1 MHEVRSQR
9 ATENALGNLIN
20 QVDNAY
26 HRGTPLVVGIHTGG
40 AWVATRLCEALQRNE
55 PAMLDISLYRDD
67 FETSGLKRSGP
78 TDRMPQQLN
87 GENILLIDDVL
98 FTGRT
103 IRAALN
109 VLFDYG
115 RPGAIDLGILFDRGG
130 RELPIEPTFL
140 GESLGEEGVGRCKL
154 VGPEPLA
161 LITPDS

>member
-1 MHEVRSQR
+1 
-9 ATENALGNLIN
+9 
-20 QVDNAY
+20 
-26 HRGTPLVVGIHTGG
+26 
-40 AWVATRLCEALQRNE
+40 
-55 PAMLDISLYRDD
+55 
-67 FETSGLKRSGP
+67 
-78 TDRMPQQLN
+78 MPQQLN

-115 RPGAIDLGILFDRGG
+115 RPGTIHLGILFDRGG

-154 VGPEPLA
+154 HGPEPLM
-161 LITPDS
+161 LMTPNSE